1 MTESRVHFPWHRA
14 PERAKSSKD
23 MSSESDNRTPESDIP
38 SGGTNGGDGAGDPS
52 LDEGISVP
60 IEAAD
65 ASPEVQLAD
74 AEARLQAAEEQLA
87 QEHDRLLR
95 AAADLDNFRK
105 RAAREREE
113 IQKFGN
119 ERLLKDLVPILDNL
133 DRALAAATEPSP
145 LADGVNLVRRM
156 FEEALAKHGVE
167 IESALGKPFDP
178 RRDEALAQV
187 PDGSV
192 DPGTV
197 VHEHGR
203 AVFLHGRLVR
213 PAMVAVATP
222 VPAGDGG

>member
-1 MTESRVHFPWHRA
+1 
-14 PERAKSSKD
+14 
-23 MSSESDNRTPESDIP
+23 MSSDTPNRPPDSELPASGDDGANG
-38 SGGTNGGDGAGDPS
+38 SGGDPHA
-52 LDEGISVP
+52 DEVTIPV
-60 IEAAD
+60 EAHD
-65 ASPEVQLAD
+65 ASLEVQLAD
-74 AEARLQAAEEQLA
+74 AEARLRAAEEQLA

-113 IQKFGN
+113 IQKFGS
-119 ERLLKDLVPILDNL
+119 ERLIKDLVPVLDNL
-133 DRALAAATEPSP
+133 DRAIAAATDTSP
-145 LADGVNLVRRM
+145 LADGVRLVRRI

-167 IESALGKPFDP
+167 IQSALGKPFDP

-192 DPGTV
+192 EPGTV

-203 AVFLHGRLVR
+203 AVFLQGRLVR

>member
-1 MTESRVHFPWHRA
+1 
-14 PERAKSSKD
+14 
-23 MSSESDNRTPESDIP
+23 MSSEIENGPQDRER
-38 SGGTNGGDGAGDPS
+38 TNGSGDAEPAGAPMDPGA
-52 LDEGISVP
+52 EEVSVP
-60 IEAAD
+60 VEAAD

-74 AEARLQAAEEQLA
+74 AQARLAAAEEQLA

-119 ERLLKDLVPILDNL
+119 ERLLKDLVPVIDNL
-133 DRALAAATEPSP
+133 DRAIAASTESGPF
-145 LADGVNLVRRM
+145 ADGVKLVRRM
-156 FEEALAKHGVE
+156 FEESLAKHGVE
-167 IESALGKPFDP
+167 IVSALGKPFDP

-192 DPGTV
+192 EPGTV

-213 PAMVAVATP
+213 PAMVAVATAA
-222 VPAGDGG
+222 PAGDGG